1 MFILSFLFTVSTHFE
16 CFIMGEKSP
25 PGGAFFHL
33 FRSLSKSK
41 SNSVLRWPRFYNAE
55 LVNLFKFENIEEI
68 ILLQHLTQIIKRLDR
83 VIAPPLKDTLSCIA
97 VSMKMNKK
105 KSPILRSV
113 GIRGFIWVSQDINY
127 IIQLWNWF

>member
-1 MFILSFLFTVSTHFE
+1 
-16 CFIMGEKSP
+16 MGEKSP

-55 LVNLFKFENIEEI
+55 LVNLFKSENIEEI
-68 ILLQHLTQIIKRLDR
+68 ILLQHLTQII
-83 VIAPPLKDTLSCIA
+83 KDTLSCIA

-113 GIRGFIWVSQDINY
+113 GIRGFI
-127 IIQLWNWF
+127 